1 MFIFLSYHARQIETT
16 KEIKTRGWKPHA
28 LCKHIL
34 VSNPG
39 GEGGVLASRLLDKI
53 RKKQRK
59 ENENYPVY
67 FYILKIFF

>member
-28 LCKHIL
+28 LCKQIL

-59 ENENYPVY
+59 ENESDKI
-67 FYILKIFF
+67 ILFIFIF

>member
-59 ENENYPVY
+59 ENESDKI
-67 FYILKIFF
+67 ILFIFIF